1 MKSVPIYVY
10 CLVSFEDLNDVGEK
24 VDTLQLQDKV
34 SFTNLK

>member
-10 CLVSFEDLNDVGEK
+10 CLVSFKDLNDIGEK